1 LVSQWLAS
9 PSIYMSIYNSLDL
22 WCHRSPVQVCYD
34 FYLGRRDRQQNKVFA
49 AEIILKEVSPAT
61 FNPASFQLDP
71 DAAQALMDTM
81 WQSGLRPSDGTAST
95 GQLKATENHLA
106 DMKKLLY
113 GVLTQDFITP
123 RNGGFR

>member
-1 LVSQWLAS
+1 
-9 PSIYMSIYNSLDL
+9 MNL

-34 FYLGRRDRQQNKVFA
+34 FYLGRRDREANKVYV

-81 WQSGLRPSDGTAST
+81 WQAGLRPSDGTAST
-95 GQLKATENHLA
+95 GQLKATENHLH
-106 DMKKLLY
+106 DMREINSRLMDELFK
-113 GVLTQDFITP
+113 GS
-123 RNGGFR
+123 G